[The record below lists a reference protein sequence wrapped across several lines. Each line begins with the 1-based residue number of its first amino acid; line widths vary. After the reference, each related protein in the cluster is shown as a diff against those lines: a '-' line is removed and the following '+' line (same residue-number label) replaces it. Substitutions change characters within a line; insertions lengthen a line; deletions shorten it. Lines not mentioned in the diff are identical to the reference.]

1 MTEKLEQLAGNRDP
15 GANEALKP
23 ARWTRPSAICAPRS
37 AAPAGE
43 VPAEDGGERASESLA
58 ANTGDPSQPA
68 ESDGAKDLPG
78 GGIGGEGDPEHGPAD
93 EIPSLENVFDLT
105 RRICVR
111 LGKEPDVDLAEL
123 SKKFDKLTLA
133 MEKFSSGAEKTGA
146 AIDKVLAAREAVTG
160 ETAKLLEDGNRKI
173 TADFHRWTDTQ
184 RRYRSR
190 LSALALAVA
199 VPAFF
204 VLGVLLEQQFQ
215 IVPLYDPTGGWS
227 AHIWQNYGRTIV
239 DCAQDARRTN
249 KAIECRFRVHA
260 P

>member
-1 MTEKLEQLAGNRDP
+1 M
-15 GANEALKP
+15 
-23 ARWTRPSAICAPRS
+23 
-37 AAPAGE
+37 
-43 VPAEDGGERASESLA
+43 GG
-58 ANTGDPSQPA
+58 TGGDP
-68 ESDGAKDLPG
+68 
-78 GGIGGEGDPEHGPAD
+78 DPERVPAD
-93 EIPSLENVFDLT
+93 EIASLENVFDLT
-105 RRICVR
+105 RRICAR

-133 MEKFSSGAEKTGA
+133 MEKFSSGTEKTGA

-160 ETAKLLEDGNRKI
+160 ETAKLLEEGNRKI

-190 LSALALAVA
+190 LSALALVVA

-227 AHIWQNYGRTIV
+227 AHIWQNYGHAIV

-249 KAIECRFRVHA
+249 KAIECRFPVHA